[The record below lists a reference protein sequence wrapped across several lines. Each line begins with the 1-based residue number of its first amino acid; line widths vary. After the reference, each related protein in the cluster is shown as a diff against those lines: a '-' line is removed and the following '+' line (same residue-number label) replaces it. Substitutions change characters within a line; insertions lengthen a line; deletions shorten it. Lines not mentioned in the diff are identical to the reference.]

1 MNDREGGGLT
11 PVFNQLSLG
20 DRLTL
25 YGAVTAKSITRIARE
40 DVQKNRIAYPFYA
53 LPIGFI
59 LAPIPIPGSNLVP
72 LTGMALCM
80 GGWIMLGLTQAARRN
95 REELK
100 RDFTAANIIEAHK
113 AMIVP
118 HPRRAGRFDVKNIAV
133 TAHALKEMGKD
144 SWEATQYFF
153 KPLKRW
159 L

>member
-53 LPIGFI
+53 LPISFI
-59 LAPIPIPGSNLVP
+59 LAPIPVPGSNLVP
-72 LTGMALCM
+72 LTGLALCM
-80 GGWIMLGLTQAARRN
+80 GGWIALGLTQTARRN
-95 REELK
+95 RDELK
-100 RDFTAANIIEAHK
+100 RDFAAANIIAEHK
-113 AMIVP
+113 AMIIP
-118 HPRRAGRFDVKNIAV
+118 HPHRPGGFDVRNIAV
-133 TAHALKEMGKD
+133 TAHTLKVMGKD
-144 SWEATQYFF
+144 SWEATRYFF
-153 KPLKRW
+153 RPLKRW